1 MFPKRIGG
9 SPISLILIDLCLFIV
24 SYLVAYWI
32 RFDFSISYIIREY
45 STQIPYMLCVVCVI
59 KSLWFYSFGLYR
71 RIWRYTSIADM
82 WRVIEANVVSQISLI
97 AFVGFVHHF
106 INFPRAVFLL
116 DGILSLLLTS
126 GARLVTRSLYIVRD
140 HPWGWRSLIFSSGKI
155 DGKKVIVVGAGG
167 AGEKVA
173 REIQESQD
181 RGYVLLGFVDDD
193 KRKQGRMLL
202 NFPVLGK
209 IEDIPSIVDKYGIEE
224 ILIAIPSAT
233 GEEMRRIVSL
243 CKKAGVSFKTLPGLK
258 EIIDGRVSINDFREV
273 SFEDLLGRRPVR
285 LYSRDIERCLSNRN
299 VVITGAGGS
308 IGSELCRQI
317 LKFQPSCL
325 ILIDNSESNLYSI
338 EMELKNEFGFLDYI
352 PVLGGVQDRRL
363 MERVFE
369 TYSPEV
375 VFHAAAYKHV
385 PMLELNPW
393 QAVHNNI
400 IGTRTIM
407 EVSVNYRVKRF
418 VLVST
423 DKAVRPT
430 NVMGASKRVG
440 ELLMFVFNGG
450 ETKIMAV
457 RFGNVVGSSGSV
469 IPLFKRQI
477 QMGGPVT
484 VTHPEVV
491 RYFMTIS
498 EAAQLI
504 LQAGSMGE
512 GGEIFILD
520 MGTPVKIVDMARD
533 LIRLSGKEP
542 NRDIDIVFTGL
553 RPGEKLYEELI
564 TQGEGIVAT
573 RHEKILVLRDKTYK
587 DTCKFRE
594 WLDANLMQLEKLS
607 ARFDAQGI
615 KNSLSTIVP
624 EYTPKDSPGILSLK

>member
-1 MFPKRIGG
+1 MISKRLGT
-9 SPISLILIDLCLFIV
+9 SPISLMLIDVGIFIF
-24 SYLVAYWI
+24 SYLMSYWI
-32 RFDFSISYIIREY
+32 RFDFSLSYVVQEY
-45 STQIPYMLCVVCVI
+45 SSQISYMLCVVCVV
-59 KSLWFYSFGLYR
+59 KLLWFYFLGLYR
-71 RIWRYTSIADM
+71 RIWRYTSIGDV
-82 WRVIEANVVSQISLI
+82 WRLIEANIGSQLSLI

-106 INFPRAVFLL
+106 INFPRSVFLL
-116 DGILSLLLTS
+116 DGILCLLLTA
-126 GARLVTRSLYIVRD
+126 GVRLATRSFYIMRN
-140 HPWGWRSLIFSSGKI
+140 HPHGWRSLLFSSEAGK
-155 DGKKVIVVGAGG
+155 GKRVIIIGAGG

-173 REIQESQD
+173 REIEENPD
-181 RGYVLLGFVDDD
+181 RGYVLVGFVDDD
-193 KRKQGRMLL
+193 PRKVGRMLL
-202 NFPVLGK
+202 SFPVLGSV
-209 IEDIPSIVDKYGIEE
+209 EDIPSLVEEYEIEE
-224 ILIAIPSAT
+224 ILIAIPSAS
-233 GEEMRRIVSL
+233 GEQMRRVVSA
-243 CKKAGVSFKTLPGLK
+243 CKRAGVRFKTLPGLK
-258 EIIDGRVSINDFREV
+258 EIIDGRVSISDFREV
-273 SFEDLLGRRPVR
+273 SYEDLLGRTPVR
-285 LYSRDIERCLSNRN
+285 LYSRDIEGYLSERT

-317 LKFQPSCL
+317 LRFNPSRL
-325 ILIDNSESNLYSI
+325 VLVDSSEANLYSI
-338 EMELKNEFGFLDYI
+338 EMELKNELKFFSYVPI
-352 PVLGGVQDRRL
+352 LGQVQDRRL
-363 MERVFE
+363 MEKVFK

-393 QAVHNNI
+393 QAVNNNI
-400 IGTRTIM
+400 IGTRIIM
-407 EVSVNYRVKRF
+407 DISVRYNVKRF

-440 ELLMFVFNGG
+440 ELLMFAFNG
-450 ETKIMAV
+450 EDTKLMAV

-484 VTHPEVV
+484 VTHPEVT

-542 NRDIDIVFTGL
+542 ERDIEIVFTGL

-564 TQGEGIVAT
+564 TQGEGIVST
-573 RHEKILVLRDKTYK
+573 RHDKILVLRDNMHENTPDFKKWLESHLKT
-587 DTCKFRE
+587 
-594 WLDANLMQLEKLS
+594 LDVVSQ
-607 ARFDAQGI
+607 RFDIKGI
-615 KNSLSTIVP
+615 KECLSSIVP
-624 EYTPKDSPGILSLK
+624 EYIPKDSGAVLPSD